1 MPSGLRDK
9 EWGPECHSNESPSQ
23 AAVPEQAESILPY
36 IAKEDLGLEG
46 EFGLCKKQGSDNRKS
61 ISKCLRGDRLLGPLL
76 LSGTQS
82 PARTPTFCPDNQLT
96 SLFWPERETTLSW
109 DTCPR

>member
-46 EFGLCKKQGSDNRKS
+46 EFRLCKKQGSDNRKS
-61 ISKCLRGDRLLGPLL
+61 ISKCLRG
-76 LSGTQS
+76 
-82 PARTPTFCPDNQLT
+82 
-96 SLFWPERETTLSW
+96 
-109 DTCPR
+109 